1 MGIRRVEVGDIATW
15 MPAKDRRGRRV
26 LVLGGNWMDHRDPVL
41 AGKAALYSGVEEV
54 FLAVPGKIA
63 DPVRCLSPD
72 LSVIP
77 LPDQKLTKGAAAWI
91 LGHVRELDAA
101 YLGAGFKDAGGAA
114 HLAREL
120 AARGTG
126 LVLGSDG
133 ARREV
138 LSVLRGT
145 RAVAIYDEAGF
156 GREFGAWP
164 GQLGDEEAAERLRRA
179 AADVGCAIAIAG
191 EYGMAS
197 DGGDVFTCTPG
208 LRARPAGI
216 DSIVGGLAAG
226 LMAMGLDGSRA
237 AAAAMSIVELAADS
251 ISSRKGL
258 HWGASALL
266 DELPGVLLK
275 FDYLRS

>member
-1 MGIRRVEVGDIATW
+1 MEIRRIAVGDLAAW
-15 MPAKDRRGRRV
+15 MPARERRERRV

-63 DPVRCLSPD
+63 DSVRCLSPD
-72 LSVIP
+72 LSVVP
-77 LPDQKLTKGAAAWI
+77 LPDQKLTRGAAAWI

-101 YLGAGFKDAGGAA
+101 YLGAGFKDAGGAV

-120 AARGTG
+120 AAGGTG

-138 LSVLRGT
+138 LGVLRGA
-145 RAVAIYDEAGF
+145 RAVAIYDEVEF
-156 GREFGAWP
+156 GREFGAWS
-164 GQLGDEEAAERLRRA
+164 GELGDEEAAERLRRA
-179 AADVGCAIAIAG
+179 AADVGCAIAMTG
-191 EYGMAS
+191 RYGMAS
-197 DGGDVFTCTPG
+197 DGADVFACTPG
-208 LRARPAGI
+208 LRAKPAGM

-237 AAAAMSIVELAADS
+237 AAAAIYIVELAADS
-251 ISSRKGL
+251 LSERRGL
-258 HWGASALL
+258 HWGASELL
-266 DELPGVLLK
+266 EELPGVLLK